1 MDKLILRGFSQNKIL
16 LQQNIKD
23 DSISSKRI
31 VKDHMLANKL
41 QSYSVEST
49 NEMRK
54 SVRAA
59 RARYA
64 VYLEEEKKKNESLK
78 TKRAKKIIYRN
89 IKEVYSKITEKSET
103 SKILDEKFVLLVEE
117 AEKKK
122 DINLVVQANALK
134 RKTRKQKRK
143 EESLKRLKLY
153 DQKNN
158 MITQKEKL

>member
-1 MDKLILRGFSQNKIL
+1 
-16 LQQNIKD
+16 
-23 DSISSKRI
+23 
-31 VKDHMLANKL
+31 MLANKL

-78 TKRAKKIIYRN
+78 TKSAKKVIYRN
-89 IKEVYSKITEKSET
+89 IKEVHSKVTEKSET

-134 RKTRKQKRK
+134 RKNKETEEERRKLEETEALWSK
-143 EESLKRLKLY
+143 EQY
-153 DQKNN
+153 DQTEEKTLKNWIN
-158 MITQKEKL
+158 QLVCVGNVIVFQFVFFHLSYL

>member
-1 MDKLILRGFSQNKIL
+1 MDKLILRGFSQNK
-16 LQQNIKD
+16 
-23 DSISSKRI
+23 R
-31 VKDHMLANKL
+31 L

-122 DINLVVQANALK
+122 DINLVKQANALK

-143 EESLKRLKLY
+143 EESLKRQKLY

>member
-1 MDKLILRGFSQNKIL
+1 MDKLILRGFSQNK
-16 LQQNIKD
+16 
-23 DSISSKRI
+23 R
-31 VKDHMLANKL
+31 L
-41 QSYSVEST
+41 QSYSVEIT

-89 IKEVYSKITEKSET
+89 IKEVHSKITEKSET

-143 EESLKRLKLY
+143 EESLKRQKLY